1 MVFKICVVILTG
13 AHPTQRI
20 FPLGKAVFSGIWRGC
35 ISGAADRAEKLS
47 DSLNPGP
54 GYVKEY
60 VCSLIF
66 GGISTYS
73 MTALFTCRVSA
84 TREEQGPCSTV

>member
-13 AHPTQRI
+13 AQ
-20 FPLGKAVFSGIWRGC
+20 FKGFSPWVKPFSADGIWSCC
-35 ISGAADRAEKLS
+35 ISGADRAEKLS
-47 DSLNPGP
+47 ASLNPGP

-73 MTALFTCRVSA
+73 MTALFTRRVSA